1 MAFCGKCG
9 TQLSEGAKFCPKC
22 GSPSNYRASLCPKC
36 GTQLSEGA
44 KFCPKC
50 GSSSGSTQTD
60 LPKNEDNSN
69 GFITVFKVLLALAL
83 TFCAITFTL
92 NYKIIANY
100 FEQQTKST
108 SKEKVETPSYRYEP
122 KPKQEEKP
130 SMQNDEEFKRQIM
143 DYTSQVQQ
151 IMVQMNNVFNG
162 YVASRGTD
170 YMNDSRRVNAQ
181 ADLMDLRI
189 KGDDIF
195 EKMISIARQ
204 KSYQDAVNMLKE
216 EKQNF
221 DNQWHEM
228 DKIVNRD
235 MYN

>member
-1 MAFCGKCG
+1 MAYCGKCG
-9 TQLSEGAKFCPKC
+9 TQLSEGEKFCPKC

-50 GSSSGSTQTD
+50 GSSFGSTQTD

-69 GFITVFKVLLALAL
+69 GFITVLKILLVLAL

-92 NYKIIANY
+92 NYKIIINY

-108 SKEKVETPSYRYEP
+108 SKEKVETPRIKDNPTIKEVP
-122 KPKQEEKP
+122 T
-130 SMQNDEEFKRQIM
+130 MQNDEEFKRKTMEYVSQI
-143 DYTSQVQQ
+143 QQ

-195 EKMISIARQ
+195 EKMISLARQ
-204 KSYQDAVNMLKE
+204 KRYQEAVDGFKQ
-216 EKQNF
+216 EKKDF
-221 DNQWHEM
+221 DDHWHEM
-228 DKIVNRD
+228 DKIVNQD